1 YALSLHDALPI
12 YTGALA
18 TDDRVF
24 DGVARQIGLSRAASV
39 EQGFEVAATFATQPL
54 PRGNRVVVVTTVGG
68 WGVAAADAIGRT
80 DLELVPLP
88 ADLQTAIDAEL
99 PPRWSRNN
107 PVDMAGGETRDTVP
121 RILEMVASHPDVDAV
136 VFLGMG
142 IQSNQ
147 ARLMREGPLWPDH
160 GLERIGAFPERQD
173 ARYAGGGA
181 AASDRP
187 GTRRPAS
194 AAPRPAAGRA
204 GAPRPRR
211 GSDPGRG
218 RPTGPGAA
226 PAGAEGGGCCR
237 PSWRPAPAAPAPAR
251 SPSTP
256 PRPPTRPGSTGWW
269 PRRSSPPAA
278 PRRSAPP
285 RWPTAGWRAT
295 CWRGW
300 PTRPRTPAW
309 SSRPTAARC
318 WPTTPTSR

>member
-1 YALSLHDALPI
+1 
-12 YTGALA
+12 
-18 TDDRVF
+18 
-24 DGVARQIGLSRAASV
+24 
-39 EQGFEVAATFATQPL
+39 
-54 PRGNRVVVVTTVGG
+54 
-68 WGVAAADAIGRT
+68 
-80 DLELVPLP
+80 
-88 ADLQTAIDAEL
+88 
-99 PPRWSRNN
+99 
-107 PVDMAGGETRDTVP
+107 
-121 RILEMVASHPDVDAV
+121 
-136 VFLGMG
+136 
-142 IQSNQ
+142 
-147 ARLMREGPLWPDH
+147 EGPFWPDH
-160 GLERIGAFPERQD
+160 GLERIVAFHERQD
-173 ARYAGGGA
+173 ARYAEA
-181 AASDRP
+181 AAEVSEATGKPVLVATELAVTWPENP
-187 GTRRPAS
+187 GPATVRATGRLCYPSAERAVAAPDHLWRRGRWLGRRGRRRSAPAATRPATW
-194 AAPRPAAGRA
+194 RA

-218 RPTGPGAA
+218 RPTGAGAA

-237 PSWRPAPAAPAPAR
+237 PSWRPSPSAPAPAR

-256 PRPPTRPGSTGWW
+256 TRPPTRPGSTGWW